1 MKNFCFSILLSG
13 LFLLS
18 LAVESQIPNCPIK
31 KIGGIEYYTYTV
43 GTSEGLYAISH
54 KFGISQAEISK
65 ANPTIESGI
74 RAGQQL
80 LIPVQIKVENKPK
93 TMATKTK
100 DVEFIHH
107 KVEKKQTLFA
117 ISHKYNVSQE
127 EITLY
132 NPQLNNGLNEG
143 DILKIPVKKEETNPA
158 KTVIATETHTSPANK
173 IVESLPKHLVIH
185 KVESKETLYSISK
198 LYKVNVVDII
208 ELNPLAAGNLV
219 VGSELKIQTT
229 QINAAS
235 ENQKSGSNLAEES
248 VLSTQKSE
256 NETINVATPENNKTI
271 RIAFLL
277 PFMLD
282 QDKEDK
288 TKERFVDFYSGA
300 LLALQEAKQ
309 KGISLEVFTFD
320 TGNTEDKIKEILGHS
335 ELKKVDLIIGPAFSS
350 HIPLVADFAKEHKI
364 NTLIPFSSKVPN
376 LEQNPYLLQFNP
388 GQEAELKTINK
399 LVNEKLTN
407 MNVIFAQ
414 IPSILPTDG
423 GLQFSNGLQK
433 ELTKQHKTFSIIPLN
448 ASKKDNFKTAFVKG
462 KKNLIIFNTDKFAY
476 VNSYLSQLKLSAAEN
491 EVVLFEQYNWKNQAI
506 KVPSKISIS
515 PFISNPDSV
524 ELVSFN
530 KKFNSSFH
538 REVLL
543 NAPRYD
549 LLGYDLTNYFIALI
563 HRYGPKLSNEISSYT
578 NINGIQS
585 QPRFEQKSSEAGFIN
600 QQLYIGEEK

>member
-65 ANPTIESGI
+65 ANPSIESGI
-74 RAGQQL
+74 RAGQQI

-93 TMATKTK
+93 TMTTKTK
-100 DVEFIHH
+100 DVEFIQH

-117 ISHKYNVSQE
+117 ITHKYNISQE

-132 NPQLNNGLNEG
+132 NPQLTNGLNEG
-143 DILKIPVKKEETNPA
+143 DILKIPIKKEETIHHQA
-158 KTVIATETHTSPANK
+158 TSTVVKHASPSNNTA
-173 IVESLPKHLVIH
+173 VSEAKHLVLH
-185 KVESKETLYSISK
+185 KVEPKETLYSISK

-229 QINAAS
+229 QFNS
-235 ENQKSGSNLAEES
+235 STESKSDISDLQAES
-248 VLSTQKSE
+248 VISNKKSE
-256 NETINVATPENNKTI
+256 DETINVAAPENNKTI

-282 QDKEDK
+282 LEKEDK
-288 TKERFVDFYSGA
+288 TKERFIDFYSGA

-309 KGISLEVFTFD
+309 KGISLEVYTFD
-320 TGNTEDKIKEILGHS
+320 TGNSEDKIKEILGHS
-335 ELKKVDLIIGPAFSS
+335 ELKTVDLIIGPAFSS

-376 LEQNPYLLQFNP
+376 LEKNPYLLQFNP

-476 VNSYLSQLKLSAAEN
+476 VNSYLSQLKLSTTEN

-506 KVPSKISIS
+506 KIPSKISIS
-515 PFISNPDSV
+515 PFISNPDST

-530 KKFNSSFH
+530 KKFNSNFH
-538 REVLL
+538 REAQL

-549 LLGYDLTNYFIALI
+549 LLGYDLSNYFIALI
-563 HRYGPKLSNEISSYT
+563 HRYGPKLSNEISSYS
-578 NINGIQS
+578 NIYGIQS
-585 QPRFEQKSSEAGFIN
+585 QPRFEQKSIESGFIN

>member
-1 MKNFCFSILLSG
+1 MKNFCFSILLLG

-54 KFGISQAEISK
+54 KFGVSQADISK
-65 ANPTIESGI
+65 ANPTLESGI
-74 RAGQQL
+74 RAGQQIL
-80 LIPVQIKVENKPK
+80 VPVQTKMENKPK
-93 TMATKTK
+93 TVTSKTK
-100 DVEFIHH
+100 DVEFIQH

-127 EITLY
+127 EISFY
-132 NPQLNNGLNEG
+132 NPQLTNGLNEG
-143 DILKIPVKKEETNPA
+143 DILKIPVKKEETKPNPVASTLA
-158 KTVIATETHTSPANK
+158 KHSTPEKNSTVS
-173 IVESLPKHLVIH
+173 ESKHLVIH
-185 KVESKETLYSISK
+185 KVEPKETLYSISK

-229 QINAAS
+229 QFKSES
-235 ENQKSGSNLAEES
+235 ENKNSVAELQVES
-248 VLSTQKSE
+248 VIATQK
-256 NETINVATPENNKTI
+256 NEDQVMTVAAPDNNKTI
-271 RIAFLL
+271 RIAFIL

-282 QDKEDK
+282 LDKEDK

-335 ELKKVDLIIGPAFSS
+335 ELKTVDLIIGPAFSS
-350 HIPLVADFAKEHKI
+350 QIPLVSDFAQEHKI
-364 NTLIPFSSKVPN
+364 NTLIPFSSKVHN
-376 LEQNPYLLQFNP
+376 LEKNPYLLQFNP

-462 KKNLIIFNTDKFAY
+462 KKNLIVFNTDKFAY
-476 VNSYLSQLKLSAAEN
+476 VNSYLSQLKLSATEN

-506 KVPSKISIS
+506 KIPSKISIS
-515 PFISNPDSV
+515 PFISNPDST

-530 KKFNSSFH
+530 KKFNSNFH
-538 REVLL
+538 REAQL

-563 HRYGPKLSNEISSYT
+563 HRYGPKLSNEISSFT

-585 QPRFEQKSSEAGFIN
+585 QPRFEQKSSESGFIN